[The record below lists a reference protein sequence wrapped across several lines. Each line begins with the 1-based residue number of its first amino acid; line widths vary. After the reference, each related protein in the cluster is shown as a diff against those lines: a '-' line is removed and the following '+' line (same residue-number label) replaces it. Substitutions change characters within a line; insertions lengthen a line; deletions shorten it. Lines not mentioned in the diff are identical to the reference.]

1 VPTILENIF
10 EGKVYDVIKN
20 SDEFRLL
27 EENPEITELINNKEQ
42 VMNFILSNPGELPF
56 DLEMRS
62 PIDICLAQ
70 QNMELAKL
78 DNYIC

>member
-1 VPTILENIF
+1 MAGRQTDLQEDARFRIL
-10 EGKVYDVIKN
+10 
-20 SDEFRLL
+20 RLL

-70 QNMELAKL
+70 QNVELAKL